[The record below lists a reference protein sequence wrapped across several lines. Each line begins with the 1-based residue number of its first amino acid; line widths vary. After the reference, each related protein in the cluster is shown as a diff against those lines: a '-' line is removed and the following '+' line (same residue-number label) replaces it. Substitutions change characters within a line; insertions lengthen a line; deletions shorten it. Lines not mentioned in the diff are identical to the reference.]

1 MEGGKRKAER
11 GKETDTAMITAKIH
25 SNNFITNL
33 HLFCFFLSVS
43 FSGQHFFLTRGLLPD
58 YGRMQL
64 QVRERERSY
73 RASGTANR
81 IGAVWFWQYVEPT
94 IMKEIDTE
102 TTVVWPA
109 WCYSGKWDT
118 PSPTLPY
125 IHILVLERLL
135 RPRALFQSFPCLKRH
150 LSHLLNNNTMNRAR
164 PRPDPL
170 TGALLPTVPT
180 SSHL

>member
-1 MEGGKRKAER
+1 MERQKREHRLGLWIQRQISDMKMANNLLPVIEKLARQKQKTKCGRGKEEGRER

-81 IGAVWFWQYVEPT
+81 IGAVRF
-94 IMKEIDTE
+94 
-102 TTVVWPA
+102 
-109 WCYSGKWDT
+109 
-118 PSPTLPY
+118 
-125 IHILVLERLL
+125 
-135 RPRALFQSFPCLKRH
+135 
-150 LSHLLNNNTMNRAR
+150 
-164 PRPDPL
+164 
-170 TGALLPTVPT
+170 
-180 SSHL
+180 